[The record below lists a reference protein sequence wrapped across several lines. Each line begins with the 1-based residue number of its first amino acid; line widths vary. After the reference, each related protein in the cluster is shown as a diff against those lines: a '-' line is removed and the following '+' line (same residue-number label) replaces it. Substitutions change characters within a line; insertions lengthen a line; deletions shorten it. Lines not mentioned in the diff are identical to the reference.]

1 MRIAAPDVKPITTEC
16 ETKLTRVP
24 NLAKPNANWYTP
36 AIMVKVKTSRIYSA
50 EPGSARELMELNT
63 TMEIAVVGPDIRC
76 REDPKSAATTG
87 VMIAV

>member
-1 MRIAAPDVKPITTEC
+1 
-16 ETKLTRVP
+16 
-24 NLAKPNANWYTP
+24 
-36 AIMVKVKTSRIYSA
+36 MVKVKTSRIYSA